1 MPAKIG
7 EAAMADKPI
16 KKCWSTYL
24 EGNPSMK
31 VWVEANP
38 ELAEK
43 SKKKFDDC
51 QEYSTLLIPCLCTS
65 KWLDPLTKEIWCVAR
80 GGKPTFML
88 SIDGFLK
95 LVNSTG
101 QLDGIDSLQWLSLR

>member
-51 QEYSTLLIPCLCTS
+51 
-65 KWLDPLTKEIWCVAR
+65 
-80 GGKPTFML
+80 
-88 SIDGFLK
+88 
-95 LVNSTG
+95 
-101 QLDGIDSLQWLSLR
+101 

>member
-7 EAAMADKPI
+7 EAAKADKPI

-51 QEYSTLLIPCLCTS
+51 
-65 KWLDPLTKEIWCVAR
+65 
-80 GGKPTFML
+80 
-88 SIDGFLK
+88 
-95 LVNSTG
+95 
-101 QLDGIDSLQWLSLR
+101 